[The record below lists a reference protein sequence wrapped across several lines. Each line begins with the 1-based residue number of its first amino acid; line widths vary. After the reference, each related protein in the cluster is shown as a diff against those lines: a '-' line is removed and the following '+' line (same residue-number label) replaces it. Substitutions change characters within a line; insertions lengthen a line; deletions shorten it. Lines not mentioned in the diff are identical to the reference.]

1 MSDVW
6 SLIIMQERLQKI
18 IASAGAASRRKAEE
32 LILEGSVTVNGKVV
46 TELGTK
52 ADPIKDAIKV
62 KGKLLR
68 QPERKTYIILNK
80 PKGFIT
86 SVSDPE
92 GRPVVMDLL
101 RGVKAR
107 VFPVGRLDYDTE
119 GFLILTN
126 DGEFANAL
134 MHPSHEIP
142 KTYLAKVKGVLEE
155 KELESLKKGIRLKEG
170 ITAPAFVKKLRKTD
184 LNSWIEITIHEG
196 RYHQVKRMLERVGH
210 TVLRLIRVKYGPII
224 LGDVPA
230 GKYRHLT
237 SQEIKKLKELGV
249 RRNDES
255 PLPLRERV
263 RVRVSGGIN

>member
-1 MSDVW
+1 
-6 SLIIMQERLQKI
+6 MQERLQKI
-18 IASAGAASRRKAEE
+18 IASAGIASRRKAEE

-52 ADPIKDAIKV
+52 ADPAKDAIKV

-68 QPERKTYIILNK
+68 QPERKTYIVLNK

-119 GFLILTN
+119 GILILTN
-126 DGEFANAL
+126 DGDFANTL
-134 MHPSHEIP
+134 MHPSHEIQ
-142 KTYLAKVKGVLEE
+142 KTYLAKIKGVLEE
-155 KELESLKKGIRLKEG
+155 KELERLQKGIRLKEG
-170 ITAPAFVKKLRKTD
+170 ITAPAVVKKLRKTD
-184 LNSWIEITIHEG
+184 TNSWIEITIHEG
-196 RYHQVKRMLERVGH
+196 RYHQVRRMLENVGH
-210 TVLRLIRVKYGPII
+210 AVLRLIRVKYGPVI

-237 SQEIKKLKELGV
+237 AQEVKSLKEET
-249 RRNDES
+249 N
-255 PLPLRERV
+255 
-263 RVRVSGGIN
+263 IMKMA